1 MELAKCLNFTKA
13 AMNLYIAQPALS
25 QQIADLEKQLGVTL
39 FVRNSRS
46 VALTPAGQILRDSC
60 PDIFRKLDNVS
71 QQMRMAQAGL
81 KGSLKIGYLDS
92 FRATLPPILGDFAA
106 QYPEV
111 HIELCNYNARG
122 LKNALDEGHIDLG
135 FSFINERFLGLDGPA
150 HSKLYREPMCL
161 AVHKSHPFVTGGC
174 TNYALLEGQTV
185 FCLDSTSNP
194 KYQIMVQN
202 ICAELDLH
210 NIRYHDT
217 NSLATILLQVDAGL
231 GFAVVP
237 GKLSGMTHGNVA
249 FIPLWGKII
258 DFGVLW
264 FSHNQNAAIPLFLDV
279 LEKHF
284 DADKK

>member
-39 FVRNSRS
+39 FIRNSRS

-60 PDIFRKLDNVS
+60 PDIFRKLDNVN

-81 KGSLKIGYLDS
+81 TGSLKIGYLDS
-92 FRATLPPILGDFAA
+92 FRTILPPILEDFAA
-106 QYPEV
+106 QYPDV
-111 HIELCNYNARG
+111 RIELRQCHAQE

-135 FSFINERFLGLDGPA
+135 FSFINERFMGMESPT
-150 HSKLYREPMCL
+150 SKTLYREHICL
-161 AVHKSHPFVTGGC
+161 AVRKDHPFVTGGC
-174 TNYALLEGQTV
+174 SNFALLEDQTV
-185 FCLDSTSNP
+185 FCLDANSNP
-194 KYQIMVQN
+194 KYQIMVQS

-210 NIRYHDT
+210 HIRYHES
-217 NSLATILLQVDAGL
+217 NSLATVLLQVDAGL
-231 GFAVVP
+231 GFSVVP
-237 GKLSGMTHGNVA
+237 GKLAGMPHGNVA
-249 FIPLWGKII
+249 FIPLRSKII

-264 FSHNQNAAIPLFLDV
+264 FDHNQNAAIPLFLDA

-284 DADKK
+284 EGEKK